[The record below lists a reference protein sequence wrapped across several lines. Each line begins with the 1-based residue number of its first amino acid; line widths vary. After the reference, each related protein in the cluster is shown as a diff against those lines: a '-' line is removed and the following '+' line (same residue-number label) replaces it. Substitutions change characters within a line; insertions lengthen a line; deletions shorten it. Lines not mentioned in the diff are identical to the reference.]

1 MRPERWPWAL
11 ASIVVCGSA
20 LFACN
25 ALLGLG
31 DFEVEPNQAEAGLR
45 DGAPGRV
52 RDAATDTR
60 TVVFADAGAGATP
73 DSTAG
78 EPAEAAP
85 CSAEAGQC
93 YSCIP
98 TTPIEFLNACTSAA
112 CVPFDD
118 ATRLTRLL
126 PDGGLP
132 PLPSA
137 DAGSE

>member
-1 MRPERWPWAL
+1 LAL
-11 ASIVVCGSA
+11 GSA
-20 LFACN
+20 LIACN

-31 DFEVEPNQAEAGLR
+31 DFEVELNEAEAGLR
-45 DGAPGRV
+45 DSAAGRV
-52 RDAATDTR
+52 RDAGTETQTVATTDGR
-60 TVVFADAGAGATP
+60 AEATP
-73 DSTAG
+73 DSTAEG
-78 EPAEAAP
+78 AAEAAS
-85 CSAEAGQC
+85 CSGEAGQC

>member
-1 MRPERWPWAL
+1 M
-11 ASIVVCGSA
+11 CGSA
-20 LFACN
+20 LLACN
-25 ALLGLG
+25 VLLGLG
-31 DFEVEPNQAEAGLR
+31 DFEVEPNDAGAGLR

-52 RDAATDTR
+52 RDAVAETR
-60 TVVFADAGAGATP
+60 TVAFADSRAGMTSDSAAAG
-73 DSTAG
+73 
-78 EPAEAAP
+78 PADAAL

-93 YSCIP
+93 YPCTP
-98 TTPIEFLNACTSAA
+98 TSPIEFLNACTSAA

-126 PDGGLP
+126 ADGGLP